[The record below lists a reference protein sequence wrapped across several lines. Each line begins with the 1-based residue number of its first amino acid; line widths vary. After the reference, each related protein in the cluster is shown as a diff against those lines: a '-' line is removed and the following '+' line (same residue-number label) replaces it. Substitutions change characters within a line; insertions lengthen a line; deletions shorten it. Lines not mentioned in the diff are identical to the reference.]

1 MPGYKLNH
9 AQYKTMSGKTIETP
23 AASVSRV
30 VETLKR
36 TSLFQGMDV
45 SDIEH
50 VAAQVVTRQ
59 FPKNTVVV
67 TQGDV
72 TDSLY
77 IIIEGKVD
85 VFLQN
90 DKGKEI
96 IINTLSDC
104 DTFGELA
111 PLGGIPRQASII
123 TTENSVLGVISRQV
137 FMDTLLTKPAIS
149 MRIIDRLI
157 TLIQDLTEEV
167 SSLALDDVY
176 NRVVRVLYKHAEEVG
191 NKLVTEKLTQQDI
204 ALRVGATREMV
215 HRILKELKTG
225 GYISIEGKHITIEK
239 KLPPG
244 W

>member
-1 MPGYKLNH
+1 MNNV
-9 AQYKTMSGKTIETP
+9 IET
-23 AASVSRV
+23 
-30 VETLKR
+30 LQK
-36 TSLFQGMDV
+36 TSLFHGLDI
-45 SDIEH
+45 SDIKH
-50 VAAQVVTRQ
+50 VANQVVTRQ
-59 FPKNTVVV
+59 YPKNTVVV
-67 TQGDV
+67 TQGDD

-77 IIIEGKVD
+77 VILEGKVD

-96 IINTLSDC
+96 IINTLVEC

-123 TTENSVLGVISRQV
+123 TTENSAMAVISRQV
-137 FMDTLLTKPAIS
+137 FMDTLLIKPAIS

-157 TLIQDLTEEV
+157 NLIQDLTEEV
-167 SSLALDDVY
+167 SSLALEDVY
-176 NRVVRVLYKHAEEVG
+176 NRVVRVLYKHSEEVG

-225 GYISIEGKHITIEK
+225 GYISISGKHITIEK

>member
-1 MPGYKLNH
+1 MTTSDRVKPESLRKI
-9 AQYKTMSGKTIETP
+9 IET
-23 AASVSRV
+23 
-30 VETLKR
+30 LQK
-36 TSLFQGMDV
+36 TSLFEGLDEV
-45 SDIEH
+45 DIKQ
-50 VAAQVVTRQ
+50 VASQVVTREY
-59 FPKNTVVV
+59 PKNSIVV
-67 TQGDV
+67 TQGDD

-77 IIIEGKVD
+77 VIMDGKVD

-96 IINTLSDC
+96 IINSLSEC
-104 DTFGELA
+104 DSFGELA

-123 TTENSVLGVISRQV
+123 TTENSVLVVISRQL
-137 FMDTLLTKPAIS
+137 FMDTLLIKPAIS
-149 MRIIDRLI
+149 MRIINRLI
-157 TLIQDLTEEV
+157 NLIQDLTEEV
-167 SSLALDDVY
+167 SSLALEDVY

-191 NKLVTEKLTQQDI
+191 DKLVTEKLTQQDI

>member
-1 MPGYKLNH
+1 MAGTGTKSTVPIN
-9 AQYKTMSGKTIETP
+9 T
-23 AASVSRV
+23 RV
-30 VETLKR
+30 IETLKK
-36 TSLFQGMDV
+36 TSLFQGLDTE
-45 SDIEH
+45 DIEQ
-50 VAAQVVTRQ
+50 VAAQVVTREY
-59 FPKNTVVV
+59 PKNSVVV
-67 TQGDV
+67 TQGDD
-72 TDSLY
+72 TDTLY
-77 IIIEGKVD
+77 VIIEGKVD

-96 IINTLSDC
+96 IINSLIDC
-104 DTFGELA
+104 DSFGELA
-111 PLGGIPRQASII
+111 PLGGIPRQASIV
-123 TTENSVLGVISRQV
+123 TTEVSLMALISRQV

-157 TLIQDLTEEV
+157 WLIQDLTEEV
-167 SSLALDDVY
+167 SSLALEDVY
-176 NRVVRVLYKHAEEVG
+176 NRVVRVLYKHADEIG

>member
-1 MPGYKLNH
+1 MNEIID
-9 AQYKTMSGKTIETP
+9 TF
-23 AASVSRV
+23 RNN
-30 VETLKR
+30 
-36 TSLFQGMDV
+36 SLFEGLEQVDL
-45 SDIEH
+45 EH
-50 VAAQVVTRQ
+50 IASQVITRE

-67 TQGDV
+67 TQGDE

-77 IIIEGKVD
+77 VIISGKVD

-90 DKGKEI
+90 EKGKEI
-96 IINTLSDC
+96 IINSLGEC
-104 DTFGELA
+104 DSFGELA

-123 TTENSVLGVISRQV
+123 TTEKSVMAVISRQV
-137 FMDTLLTKPAIS
+137 FMDTLLTKPTIS

-157 TLIQDLTEEV
+157 SLIQDLTEEV
-167 SSLALDDVY
+167 SSLALEDVY
-176 NRVVRVLYKHAEEVG
+176 NRVVRILHKHSEKIG
-191 NKLVTEKLTQQDI
+191 DKLVTEKLTQQDI

-225 GYISIEGKHITIEK
+225 GYISIEGKQITIEK

>member
-1 MPGYKLNH
+1 MTSADRINKPENLRKI
-9 AQYKTMSGKTIETP
+9 IET
-23 AASVSRV
+23 
-30 VETLKR
+30 LHK
-36 TSLFQGMDV
+36 TSLFQGLDEG
-45 SDIEH
+45 DIRQ
-50 VAAQVVTRQ
+50 VASQVVAREY
-59 FPKNTVVV
+59 PKSSIVV
-67 TQGDV
+67 TQGDD

-77 IIIEGKVD
+77 VIMEGKVD

-96 IINTLSDC
+96 IINSLSEC
-104 DTFGELA
+104 DSFGELA

-123 TTENSVLGVISRQV
+123 TTDNSVFIVISRQL
-137 FMDTLLTKPAIS
+137 FMDTLLIKPAIS
-149 MRIIDRLI
+149 MRIINRLI
-157 TLIQDLTEEV
+157 NLIQDLTEEV
-167 SSLALDDVY
+167 SSLALEDVY

-191 NKLVTEKLTQQDI
+191 DKLVTEKLTQQDI

>member
-1 MPGYKLNH
+1 MMSNMETSKKPENINRVISTLH
-9 AQYKTMSGKTIETP
+9 KTALFEGLDETVLRQL
-23 AASVSRV
+23 S
-30 VETLKR
+30 T
-36 TSLFQGMDV
+36 
-45 SDIEH
+45 
-50 VAAQVVTRQ
+50 QVVTRQ
-59 FPKNTVVV
+59 FPKNSIIV
-67 TQGDV
+67 TQGDE

-77 IIIEGKVD
+77 VIMDGRVD

-96 IINTLSDC
+96 IINTLGEC
-104 DTFGELA
+104 DSFGELA

-123 TTENSVLGVISRQV
+123 TTESSTLVVISRQI

-149 MRIIDRLI
+149 MRIINRLI
-157 TLIQDLTEEV
+157 DLIQNLTEEV
-167 SSLALDDVY
+167 SSLALEDVY
-176 NRVVRVLYKHAEEVG
+176 NRVVRVLYKHAEQVG

>member
-1 MPGYKLNH
+1 MESLKKPENL
-9 AQYKTMSGKTIETP
+9 
-23 AASVSRV
+23 SRI
-30 VETLKR
+30 VETLKK
-36 TSLFQGMDV
+36 TALFQELDDDV
-45 SDIEH
+45 IRQ
-50 VAAQVVTRQ
+50 VACQVVTRQ
-59 FPKNTVVV
+59 YPKNSIVV
-67 TQGDV
+67 TQGDE

-96 IINTLSDC
+96 IINTLGEC
-104 DTFGELA
+104 DSFGELA
-111 PLGGIPRQASII
+111 PLGGIQRQASII
-123 TTENSVLGVISRQV
+123 TTESSVLVVISRQV
-137 FMDTLLTKPAIS
+137 FMDTLLTKPVIS
-149 MRIIDRLI
+149 MRIINRLI
-157 TLIQDLTEEV
+157 NLIQDLTEEV
-167 SSLALDDVY
+167 SSLALEDVY
-176 NRVVRVLYKHAEEVG
+176 NRVVRVLYKHADEIG
-191 NKLVTEKLTQQDI
+191 DKLVTEKLTQQDI